1 METGMKL
8 RVKKLCRKEVNM
20 SKSNAIAAET
30 SEKECISFASKF
42 WLSFADGMCGT
53 LNGLITGGGM
63 SYFFTKYMGMEEG
76 AASIVWIIFAIWNA
90 FNDPLFG
97 FLSDRTKSN
106 LGRRIPYIR
115 YGSIFYAAVFIVT
128 WIKWPFGGSQAALFI
143 QMLVTLFLFD
153 TLYTAIATSLYVMPY
168 EMAVSNE
175 ARSGIFLFKIV
186 FSLLSMAAPLI
197 IFPLIKP
204 EVGEGASGFQ
214 MTMAVI
220 GIAAFLIIFISTF
233 FYKEKHKNE
242 AEGQPPLFSS
252 IVICLKNR
260 AFLLFEVVS
269 FTVVFVQTILMQG
282 VIYYFDEFDMP
293 MMISYGMLAIG
304 AVAGIVLWTTQ
315 LKRLEVRGSVLLMS
329 ILFSGGA
336 LFMTFLGGV
345 TPIAL
350 ICFFLIGI
358 GFAGG
363 MYLIPLMNGD
373 VIDYDES
380 KTGLRREGMY
390 AGVNSFITKPAI
402 SLANSAF
409 LMIAKWFG
417 YDTGLASGMQSV
429 AAKSG
434 ILVAWMAIPALLF
447 ALSAL
452 SMKWYPL
459 YGAEWA
465 ETKKKL
471 EG

>member
-1 METGMKL
+1 MSES
-8 RVKKLCRKEVNM
+8 EVM
-20 SKSNAIAAET
+20 VTESP
-30 SEKECISFASKF
+30 EKEHISLGSRF

-76 AASIVWIIFAIWNA
+76 LASIVWMIFAIWNA

-97 FLSDRTKSN
+97 FLSDRTKSH

-115 YGSIFYAAVFIVT
+115 YGSVFYAAVFLFA
-128 WIKWPFGGSQAALFI
+128 WIKWPIGGSQTALFI
-143 QMLVTLFLFD
+143 QMLATLFLFD

-204 EVGEGASGFQ
+204 EVGEDAAGFQ
-214 MTMAVI
+214 IIMAVI
-220 GIAAFLIIFISTF
+220 GIAAFLVIFISTF
-233 FYKEKHKNE
+233 FYKEKHENE

-252 IVICLKNR
+252 IATCLRNK

-282 VIYYFDEFDMP
+282 VIYYFDEFDVP
-293 MMISYGMLAIG
+293 MTLSYGVLAVG
-304 AVAGIVLWTTQ
+304 AVAGILLWTTQ

-329 ILFSGGA
+329 VLFAGGA
-336 LFMTFLGGV
+336 FVMTFLGGV

-350 ICFFLIGI
+350 LCFFLIGV

-380 KTGLRREGMY
+380 RTGLRREGMY
-390 AGVNSFITKPAI
+390 AGVNSFVTKPAI

-417 YDTGLASGMQSV
+417 YDTALTAGMQSS

-459 YGAEWA
+459 HGTEWA

-471 EG
+471 ERKTE